1 MGVCNGVDIRIYG
14 LKKRINTLREYRGNP
29 VGGGRGSR
37 CVQTYR
43 AKDVWTFQ
51 FVGCGSRPPSS
62 TKELE
67 LYCFLYEFVNM
78 KEDKIK
84 IELEVYDELIEV
96 NVSKGEEMI
105 YYDAAKFVTDRF
117 EAYTRMYL
125 GTKSQ
130 HTISLMTMLDIA
142 VKLMPDNGVGQ

>member
-1 MGVCNGVDIRIYG
+1 
-14 LKKRINTLREYRGNP
+14 
-29 VGGGRGSR
+29 
-37 CVQTYR
+37 
-43 AKDVWTFQ
+43 
-51 FVGCGSRPPSS
+51 
-62 TKELE
+62 
-67 LYCFLYEFVNM
+67 M
-78 KEDKIK
+78 KEDKVK

-142 VKLMPDNGVGQ
+142 VKLMPYNTNKVKGHSFWGKTKNYFRKLWLLVSLTFVRSKRYLSTKITR

>member
-1 MGVCNGVDIRIYG
+1 
-14 LKKRINTLREYRGNP
+14 
-29 VGGGRGSR
+29 
-37 CVQTYR
+37 
-43 AKDVWTFQ
+43 
-51 FVGCGSRPPSS
+51 
-62 TKELE
+62 
-67 LYCFLYEFVNM
+67 M